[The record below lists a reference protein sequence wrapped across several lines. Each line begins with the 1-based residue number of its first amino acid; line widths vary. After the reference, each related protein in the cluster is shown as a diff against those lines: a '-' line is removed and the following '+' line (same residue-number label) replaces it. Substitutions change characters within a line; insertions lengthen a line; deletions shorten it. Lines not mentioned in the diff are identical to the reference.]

1 METSNNAIINQ
12 SRYEIHTVNLNLVI
26 YVLAHIIIS
35 KKFSKRKA
43 VCKIRTKEKRKLTKR
58 KYSNE
63 SIQIFKDKVY
73 MMLKFN
79 REINNEQ
86 HAKVKSYI
94 SFPSSFRI
102 LKQITQFI
110 ISYRMRFSIIFELL
124 YCTHIKYE
132 IPKLLILK
140 A

>member
-12 SRYEIHTVNLNLVI
+12 SRYEIHTVNLTLVI

-35 KKFSKRKA
+35 KKFSKRNV

-79 REINNEQ
+79 RSHNSSL
-86 HAKVKSYI
+86 VI
-94 SFPSSFRI
+94 SLIMSNMLKLNRI
-102 LKQITQFI
+102 FHFQVVLE
-110 ISYRMRFSIIFELL
+110 S
-124 YCTHIKYE
+124 
-132 IPKLLILK
+132 
-140 A
+140 

>member
-110 ISYRMRFSIIFELL
+110 II
-124 YCTHIKYE
+124 
-132 IPKLLILK
+132 
-140 A
+140 